1 MASLG
6 RPKFRTEFEKQVIIT
21 NLEKRGITRAKEDE
35 DWHFFWASVGTV
47 RSMCAPVIACV
58 SRCFKRVRSLMIMTH
73 TLILILVL
81 FST

>member
-47 RSMCAPVIACV
+47 RQMFNPEHGFRLADHQL
-58 SRCFKRVRSLMIMTH
+58 RL
-73 TLILILVL
+73 L
-81 FST
+81 

>member
-1 MASLG
+1 MAAPAAAPRKKIKVKEVLASLG

-47 RSMCAPVIACV
+47 RSMCA
-58 SRCFKRVRSLMIMTH
+58 
-73 TLILILVL
+73 
-81 FST
+81 FSVFSNASHEKSDGR